1 MQKKNVL
8 CEATQAAKPEKEK
21 GLYKVE
27 QLIIVTVKSKQLPP
41 QLNSYSASFYD
52 NALIFWI
59 CSTLLLTLS
68 AARAVHQAG
77 LSNISCFVLNR
88 TRGLFKFHRNDRNAC
103 SAQNRRRFYSVRAA
117 ISRIFTLLAKPWART
132 PGTGI
137 FIKMQVKSTEL

>member
-52 NALIFWI
+52 NALIF
-59 CSTLLLTLS
+59 
-68 AARAVHQAG
+68 
-77 LSNISCFVLNR
+77 
-88 TRGLFKFHRNDRNAC
+88 
-103 SAQNRRRFYSVRAA
+103 
-117 ISRIFTLLAKPWART
+117 
-132 PGTGI
+132 
-137 FIKMQVKSTEL
+137 